1 MSLNPEI
8 GMFVVK
14 WITRKGKADAVE
26 RAEGSS
32 RRYAKVSIADTTG
45 VLEQGMFSEGLP
57 GNLGEPVIS
66 LYRCRG
72 RLPEKKSLAP
82 SEWASCR
89 RRVRK
94 EHELQEADKVLA
106 GERQTKPAKTGHRR
120 SESCI
125 VPRGRRLND
134 AT

>member
-57 GNLGEPVIS
+57 GNLGESVIS

-72 RLPEKKSLAP
+72 RLPEKKRAWLRRNGLLADGESARNTNFRKQTRYWQASDKRSL
-82 SEWASCR
+82 
-89 RRVRK
+89 
-94 EHELQEADKVLA
+94 
-106 GERQTKPAKTGHRR
+106 
-120 SESCI
+120 
-125 VPRGRRLND
+125 
-134 AT
+134 